1 MIGDRVKV
9 TTDETIEG
17 TLIKNDDLVIVKL
30 DSGYN
35 LVIKKDK
42 IKNIKSI
49 ENKKENKQ
57 KKENIK
63 QNKKLPTISILHT
76 GGTIASKVDYS
87 TGAVSSKF
95 EPEELISM
103 FPELHEIANLNSRLI
118 GNMWSQ
124 DMRFSDYNLIAKE
137 IEKEI
142 KKGVDGIIVTQG
154 TDTLHY
160 TSAALAFI
168 LENINIPVL
177 VVGSQRSS
185 DRGSSDAG
193 LNLINAAYFI
203 ANSNFADVGVCMHNS
218 TNDDFCAIL
227 PATNIRKMHTSRRDA
242 FKSINSK
249 NFALVDFK
257 GEKIKKLN
265 EKYNIDKKRKLS
277 LKLLNEKIKVGI
289 LRQYTNM
296 YAEDFSY
303 FKNHDGLVI
312 ESTGLGNL
320 PISGKGESNKIF
332 KTLEKMKNV
341 IVLSPQTIFGRLNLN
356 VYENARK
363 QQEIGILGHQNNMT
377 TETTFI
383 KLAWLLSNHKKDTR
397 NLILKDLRGELS
409 ERTEFEEEY
418 L

>member
-9 TTDETIEG
+9 ITDETIEG

-49 ENKKENKQ
+49 GNKKENKQ

-63 QNKKLPTISILHT
+63 KNKKLPTISILHT

-103 FPELHEIANLNSRLI
+103 FPELHKIANLNSRLI

-242 FKSINSK
+242 FKAINSK

-296 YAEDFSY
+296 YAEDFLY
-303 FKNHDGLVI
+303 FKNHEGLVI

-363 QQEIGILGHQNNMT
+363 EQEIGILGHKNNMT

-383 KLAWLLSNHKKDTR
+383 KLAWLLSNHKKETKD
-397 NLILKDLRGELS
+397 LILKDLRGELS
-409 ERTEFEEEY
+409 ERTEFEEDY

>member
-1 MIGDRVKV
+1 MKPGDRVKI
-9 TTDETIEG
+9 TTDEEING
-17 TLIKNDDLVIVKL
+17 ILIKYDELVTLKL

-42 IKNIKSI
+42 IKNIKTV
-49 ENKKENKQ
+49 EKGKENKI
-57 KKENIK
+57 KKEK
-63 QNKKLPTISILHT
+63 VKENKKLPTISILHT

-87 TGAVSSKF
+87 TGAVSSRF

-103 FPELHEIANLNSRLI
+103 FPELNEIANLNSRLI

-124 DMRFSDYNLIAKE
+124 DMRFSDYNKIAKE
-137 IEKEI
+137 IEKEV
-142 KKGVDGIIVTQG
+142 KKNVDGIIVTQG

-168 LENINIPVL
+168 LENISVPVI

-203 ANSNFADVGVCMHNS
+203 ANSDFKDIGVCMHNS
-218 TNDDFCAIL
+218 SSDDYCAIL

-242 FKSINSK
+242 FKAINDEQY
-249 NFALVDFK
+249 ALVNFK
-257 GEKIKKLN
+257 EEKIEN
-265 EKYNIDKKRKLS
+265 FNQNYNKNKRKLS
-277 LKLLNEKIKVGI
+277 LKLINEKIKVGI
-289 LRQYTNM
+289 LRQCTNM
-296 YAEDFSY
+296 YAEDFLY

-320 PISGKGESNKIF
+320 PVSGEGESNKIL
-332 KTLEKMKNV
+332 KALESMKNI

-363 QQEIGILGHQNNMT
+363 QQEIGILGDNNSMT

-383 KLAWLLSNHKKDTR
+383 KLAWLFSNHKKETR
-397 NLILKDLRGELS
+397 NLILKNLRGELK
-409 ERTEFEEEY
+409 ERTEFEEEFV
-418 L
+418 